1 MPTRKL
7 TYVPASVKGNIVNT
21 NVDKADSSEATE
33 ISACRK
39 KGRAGWEL
47 HSLWSK
53 AGFRAVLY
61 GPGVYPNRSGRL
73 SGVQPGDKHRNN
85 QSALFPVA
93 PRCLSANYA
102 VTHCRQRDRVS

>member
-39 KGRAGWEL
+39 KGRRLGIAFFMVEGWI
-47 HSLWSK
+47 
-53 AGFRAVLY
+53 
-61 GPGVYPNRSGRL
+61 
-73 SGVQPGDKHRNN
+73 
-85 QSALFPVA
+85 
-93 PRCLSANYA
+93 
-102 VTHCRQRDRVS
+102 